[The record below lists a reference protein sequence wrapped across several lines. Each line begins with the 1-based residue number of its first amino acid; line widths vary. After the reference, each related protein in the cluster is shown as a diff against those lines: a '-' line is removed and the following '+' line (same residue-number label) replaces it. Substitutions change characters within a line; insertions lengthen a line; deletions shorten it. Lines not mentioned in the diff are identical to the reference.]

1 MPMPLVHVTVEMT
14 ETARDHGAVALIVP
28 LGIDTEFQRL
38 EQVDLPK
45 DWGTTILSEA
55 RTGQLAAV
63 LTPPHP
69 DARALVRHVLSDRP
83 GTLPDTAWHPE
94 PTARRRAAADLAQDA
109 RRIAETAGGGR
120 RGLEAIVLDT
130 AERFTYGAIE
140 GPDRWYTGH
149 DSIPAVA
156 CAVGDCI
163 DINTYLVAAL
173 RTAGYETAYL
183 TCYFFDDDP
192 AGIAAGMHCWVRTR
206 HDGTVEDWDIA
217 HFKKAGRN
225 DVHAALNP
233 VPGLRVTLAHG
244 RDHVYRWND
253 LDIHLP
259 IPSRPNWVKADG
271 GTVWGAPPVVMLK
284 RD

>member
-1 MPMPLVHVTVEMT
+1 MPLPLATVTVEMSD
-14 ETARDHGAVALIVP
+14 TARDHDAVALIVP

-38 EQVDLPK
+38 ERVDLPEG
-45 DWGTTILSEA
+45 WNTSILGEA
-55 RTGQLAAV
+55 RSGQLAAL

-69 DARALVRHVLSDRP
+69 DAPARLGHVVSGRP
-83 GTLPDTAWHPE
+83 GTLADAAWHPE
-94 PTARRRAAADLAQDA
+94 PAAHRRAAQDLAQDA
-109 RRIAETAGGGR
+109 RRMAQDAGGGR

-130 AERFTYGAIE
+130 AKRFAYGAIE

-149 DSIPAVA
+149 DAIPAVA

-173 RTAGYETAYL
+173 RTAGYDTAYL

-192 AGIAAGMHCWVRTR
+192 DGIAAGMHCWVRTR
-206 HDGTVEDWDIA
+206 HEGLIEDWDIA
-217 HFKKAGRN
+217 HFKKAGQA

-233 VPGLRVTLAHG
+233 VPGLRVALAHG
-244 RDHVYRWND
+244 RDHVYRWNG
-253 LDIHLP
+253 LDIRLP
-259 IPSRPNWVKADG
+259 IPSRPNWVLADG
-271 GTVWGAPPVVMLK
+271 STIWGAPPVVTLS